1 MSKSIAFI
9 FCIAAASAAWACEYP
24 DEGNMPLRRAV
35 ARVRY
40 LPQIEAWSKA
50 RHDAGELVQ
59 YQLVLEPGIVLKGKC
74 YWTLDVRGGAALWR
88 SFYVTPDGKRVLAAA
103 PRRQQEKQR

>member
-1 MSKSIAFI
+1 MKRRFLL
-9 FCIAAASAAWACEYP
+9 CLCAALAAPASACDFP

-59 YQLVLEPGIVLKGKC
+59 YQLFLEPSIVLKGTC

-88 SFYVTPDGKRVLAAA
+88 SFYVTPDGKRLLPAA
-103 PRRQQEKQR
+103 PRRQEQKQR